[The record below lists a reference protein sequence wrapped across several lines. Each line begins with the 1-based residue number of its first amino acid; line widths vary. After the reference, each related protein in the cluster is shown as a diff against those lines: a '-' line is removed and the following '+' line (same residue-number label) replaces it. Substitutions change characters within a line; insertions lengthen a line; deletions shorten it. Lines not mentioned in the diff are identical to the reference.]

1 MGVAHPLRLGIKLA
15 PQATSVEDLR
25 AVWRIADQSGFDH
38 LWGFDHFAAIG
49 GPAERPIYEGWTM
62 LAAMAEATK
71 RVRIGLLVTGATYRH
86 PGVLAKIATTVDHLS
101 TGRLEFGI
109 GSGWAENEHTM
120 LGIPFHTVAGR
131 IRRLEET
138 IEVCKRL
145 WTEERSSYEGTYF
158 RLEEAIHEPKPIQ
171 KPYPP
176 IWVGGSGEQLTLRV
190 AAKYADVWNPSG
202 GGGDPEEAARLSA
215 VLDERGREGGRD
227 PNAIRRSVQHRFDA
241 SDPAAFVEKSRQF
254 IERGFTEIIA
264 QVSGD
269 APPRQADLLAEKVL
283 PALRGD

>member
-131 IRRLEET
+131 IRRMEET

-202 GGGDPEEAARLSA
+202 GGGDPEEAARLSV
-215 VLDERGREGGRD
+215 VLDERCREVGRD

>member
-1 MGVAHPLRLGIKLA
+1 MAHPLRVGVKLS
-15 PQATSVEDLR
+15 PQATTVEDLR
-25 AVWRIADQSGFDH
+25 AVWRIADEAGFDH
-38 LWGFDHFAAIG
+38 VWGFDHFAAIG
-49 GPAERPIYEGWTM
+49 GPPERPIYEGWTM

-71 RVRIGLLVTGATYRH
+71 RVRIGLLVSGATYRH

-101 TGRLEFGI
+101 AGRLEFGI

-131 IRRLEET
+131 IRRMEET

-145 WTEERSSYEGTYF
+145 WTEERATYEGKYF
-158 RLEEAIHEPKPIQ
+158 RLEDAIHEPKPIQ

-190 AAKYADVWNPSG
+190 AAKHADVWNPSG

-215 VLDERGREGGRD
+215 VLDERCEEVGRD
-227 PNAIRRSVQHRFDA
+227 PAAIRRSVQHRFDP
-241 SDPAAFVEKSRQF
+241 SDPAAFVDKSRQF

-264 QVSGD
+264 QLSGAD
-269 APPRQADLLAEKVL
+269 PPRQADLLAEKVL
-283 PALRGD
+283 PELRQS

>member
-86 PGVLAKIATTVDHLS
+86 PGVLAKIATSVDHLS

-131 IRRLEET
+131 IRRMEET

-215 VLDERGREGGRD
+215 VLDERCREVGRD

>member
-131 IRRLEET
+131 IRRMEET

-215 VLDERGREGGRD
+215 VLDERCREVGRD

>member
-145 WTEERSSYEGTYF
+145 WTEERSSYEGRYF

-202 GGGDPEEAARLSA
+202 GGGDPEEAARLSV
-215 VLDERGREGGRD
+215 VLDERCREVGRD

>member
-1 MGVAHPLRLGIKLA
+1 MAHPLRIGVKLS
-15 PQATSVEDLR
+15 PQAVSIEDLR
-25 AVWRIADQSGFDH
+25 AVWRIADEAGFDH
-38 LWGFDHFAAIG
+38 AWGFDHFAAIG
-49 GPAERPIYEGWTM
+49 GAPERPIYDGWTM
-62 LAAMAEATK
+62 LAAMAESTK

-101 TGRLEFGI
+101 GGRLEFGI
-109 GSGWAENEHTM
+109 GSAWAENEHTM

-131 IRRLEET
+131 IRRMEEA

-145 WTEERSSYEGTYF
+145 WSEERATFEGKF
-158 RLEEAIHEPKPIQ
+158 FQLEEAIHEPKPIQ

-190 AAKYADVWNPSG
+190 TAKHADVWNPSG

-215 VLDERGREGGRD
+215 VLDEHCQEVGRD
-227 PNAIRRSVQHRFDA
+227 PADIRRSVQHRFDA
-241 SDPAAFVEKSRQF
+241 SDPEAFVDRSRQF

-264 QVSGD
+264 QVSGSEP
-269 APPRQADLLAEKVL
+269 ARQATLLAEKVL
-283 PALRGD
+283 PELKR

>member
-101 TGRLEFGI
+101 AGRLEFGI

-131 IRRLEET
+131 IRRMEET

-145 WTEERSSYEGTYF
+145 WTEERSSYEGRYF

-171 KPYPP
+171 KPHPP

-215 VLDERGREGGRD
+215 VLDERCREVGRD

-264 QVSGD
+264 QLSGD
-269 APPRQADLLAEKVL
+269 NPPRQADLLAEKVL

>member
-145 WTEERSSYEGTYF
+145 WTEERSSYEGRYF

-215 VLDERGREGGRD
+215 VLDERCREVGRD

>member
-202 GGGDPEEAARLSA
+202 GGGDPEEAARLSV
-215 VLDERGREGGRD
+215 VLDERCREVGRD

>member
-215 VLDERGREGGRD
+215 VLDERCREVGRD

>member
-15 PQATSVEDLR
+15 QQATSVEDLR

-131 IRRLEET
+131 IRRMEET

-215 VLDERGREGGRD
+215 VLDERCREVGRD